1 MLDLVIAM
9 PSGDAPVCVRL
20 ITFPVAVLRVKRVSE
35 PAATAAM
42 IEELGRVTTALGV
55 ARAVETVGCVGSA
68 GSRSI

>member
-1 MLDLVIAM
+1 MDFVTAM

-42 IEELGRVTTALGV
+42 IGELGRVTTALGV
-55 ARAVETVGCVGSA
+55 ASAVAGVGCAGRIGS
-68 GSRSI
+68 SS